1 MVQCQNVLH
10 VNLSRCVDPKWLSP
24 SPQVLVVFIYKTGII
39 IMPTL
44 LNHRSYSY
52 DQMKSS
58 LERAKFEIF
67 SPKTLYYYS
76 Y

>member
-10 VNLSRCVDPKWLSP
+10 VNLSGCVDPKWLSP
-24 SPQVLVVFIYKTGII
+24 SPQTVVVFIYKTGII
-39 IMPTL
+39 IVPTSF
-44 LNHRSYSY
+44 NHKSYSY

-58 LERAKFEIF
+58 LGRAKFEIF

>member
-39 IMPTL
+39 IMPSL
-44 LNHRSYSY
+44 LNLRSYSY

-67 SPKTLYYYS
+67 SPKTLYYYN

>member
-39 IMPTL
+39 IMPSL
-44 LNHRSYSY
+44 LNHRSYCY

-67 SPKTLYYYS
+67 SPKTLYYYN

>member
-10 VNLSRCVDPKWLSP
+10 VNLSGCVDPKWLSP
-24 SPQVLVVFIYKTGII
+24 SPQTLVVFIYKTDII
-39 IMPTL
+39 IVPTSF
-44 LNHRSYSY
+44 NHKSYSY
-52 DQMKSS
+52 QMKSS
-58 LERAKFEIF
+58 LGRAKFEIF